1 VIKKISIVALI
12 LLIVGAVGSL
22 LTFRINYKTVSVLEE
37 KVITKSV
44 TAININTDNT
54 GIEIVPTKGTETKI
68 KVSGRESPDV
78 SPVFSANVEG
88 KTLSIKLKEE
98 QVKFFN
104 FDFLGTQ
111 LLLKVYIPEKQ
122 YELIQIDNDN
132 GHVKMAQLNIKDM
145 KANTNNGKMEFN
157 HITADNV
164 DIQSNNG
171 AIYFQGNVTGKIA
184 GRTNN
189 GKISLATPDIDY
201 PIQLESDNGGITIH
215 TDKEPKNV
223 TYDVHVDNG
232 SINIFDKYSNGTK
245 IGNGENL
252 IKLTTNNGEIN
263 ITK

>member
-1 VIKKISIVALI
+1 VIKKISIVALT
-12 LLIVGAVGSL
+12 LLIIGAAGSL
-22 LTFRINYKTVSVLEE
+22 LTFRINYKTASVLEE

-68 KVSGRESPDV
+68 KVSGRKSPDV
-78 SPVFSANVEG
+78 SPVFSVNVDG
-88 KTLSIKLKEE
+88 KILSIKLKEE
-98 QVKFFN
+98 QKKFFN
-104 FDFLGTQ
+104 FDFIGTQ
-111 LLLKVYIPEKQ
+111 LILKVYIPEKQ

-145 KANTNNGKMEFN
+145 KAKTNNGKMEFN

-164 DIQSNNG
+164 DIQSDNG
-171 AIYFQGNVTGKIA
+171 AIRFQGDITGKIA

-189 GKISLATPDIDY
+189 GKIYLETPNIDY
-201 PIQLESDNGGITIH
+201 PIQLESDNGSITIH

-232 SINIFDKYSNGTK
+232 SINIFDKYSSGTVV
-245 IGNGENL
+245 GNGERL
-252 IKLTTNNGEIN
+252 IKLKTNNGKIS
-263 ITK
+263 IIK